1 MGQTLA
7 EAFEFSPVRSL
18 EYIPDISN
26 QRVISA
32 CHTPVSHLGDDRWME
47 WKMVKLGRVSKE
59 TRGAILPQM
68 IEDLVVR
75 NDGNKYPKI

>member
-1 MGQTLA
+1 
-7 EAFEFSPVRSL
+7 
-18 EYIPDISN
+18 
-26 QRVISA
+26 
-32 CHTPVSHLGDDRWME
+32 
-47 WKMVKLGRVSKE
+47 MVKLGRVSKE